1 MEVIVIPSKP
11 NLTDENIK
19 ILNQFAANGGK
30 LLVLGEGALKRN
42 RSGLALDVGDTFL
55 GNANYDVDYTFVT
68 ETLSKNVV
76 RSPFLNYQA
85 AIKIKPDADVAVLA
99 SIREPYFSRTKA
111 HFTSHQ
117 NTPYRQENANHPAI
131 YKHDNSITV
140 AHPLDKMYQKYGT
153 FI

>member
-1 MEVIVIPSKP
+1 M
-11 NLTDENIK
+11 
-19 ILNQFAANGGK
+19 
-30 LLVLGEGALKRN
+30 
-42 RSGLALDVGDTFL
+42 
-55 GNANYDVDYTFVT
+55 
-68 ETLSKNVV
+68 V